1 MEITLHF
8 PSFGH
13 TTTQAFSFPVLGF
26 NFAKNWHGNLH
37 RIAKLALV
45 CLQRKS
51 FMFKEEA
58 MSAE

>member
-1 MEITLHF
+1 MYLNFASTLTHYL
-8 PSFGH
+8 
-13 TTTQAFSFPVLGF
+13 PVLGF
-26 NFAKNWHGNLH
+26 NFAKNGHGNLH

-51 FMFKEEA
+51 FMFTEEA